1 MPDTLF
7 HYTSLP
13 SLALILRNR
22 TIRFTR
28 LDGVDDPQE
37 RRTADSRNLAKFR
50 FVSCWTDSAEESI
63 PMWREYAGV
72 ESGVRIEL
80 PADPFRRYPLTDED
94 YRRTGGRITVGGPRN
109 GLMMPLL
116 LPFSKLWDEGP
127 FVQEAVLASG
137 ILHKVEY
144 TDDPDLLFPKVMS
157 FEPDG
162 GITAKLGAVG
172 VTKSA
177 AWSYQREW
185 RFVLTAYPFV
195 LRDAVDAQ
203 EKTLQTLRAA
213 VLDLR
218 EPDLPEFLDLAI
230 SDEAFA
236 AMRVTASPGMTAG
249 GGVILESLIDRY
261 NPSASVADSGIEL

>member
-94 YRRTGGRITVGGPRN
+94 LLRAGGRINLFHPSEENR
-109 GLMMPLL
+109 LL
-116 LPFSKLWDEGP
+116 RLPFSKIWDEGP
-127 FVQEAVLASG
+127 LVPEASLAAE
-137 ILHKVEY
+137 ILHEVEY
-144 TDDPDLLFPKVMS
+144 TDDPARLFPRVI
-157 FEPDG
+157 ETNPDG
-162 GITAKLGAVG
+162 SFTAVTSAVG
-172 VTKSA
+172 VAKST
-177 AWSYQREW
+177 AWAYQREW
-185 RFVLTAYPFV
+185 RYLLTVFPFA
-195 LRDAVDAQ
+195 LGDADDAMK
-203 EKTLQTLRAA
+203 EAVKSIGDA
-213 VLDLR
+213 VLDRR
-218 EPDLPEFLDLAI
+218 EPDLPGFLDLSV

-249 GGVILESLIDRY
+249 CRVILESLVDRY

>member
-50 FVSCWTDSAEESI
+50 FVSCWTDSSEESI

-72 ESGVRIEL
+72 ELGVRIEL
-80 PADPFRRYPLTDED
+80 PVDPFMRYGLTDGD
-94 YRRTGGRITVGGPRN
+94 LQRAGGRFNFVSSPEGEMSLR
-109 GLMMPLL
+109 
-116 LPFSKLWDEGP
+116 LPFSRLWDEGP
-127 FVQEAVLASG
+127 FVPEAASG
-137 ILHKVEY
+137 VEILHEVEY
-144 TDDPDLLFPKVMS
+144 TDDPARLFPKVIGTN
-157 FEPDG
+157 PDG
-162 GITAKLGAVG
+162 SSTAVTSAVG
-172 VTKSA
+172 VAKST
-177 AWSYQREW
+177 AWAYQREW
-185 RFVLTAYPFV
+185 RYVLTAFPFALGDDDDTRGEAARAV
-195 LRDAVDAQ
+195 RDAVFD
-203 EKTLQTLRAA
+203 R
-213 VLDLR
+213 R
-218 EPDLPEFLDLAI
+218 EPDLPGFLDLGV

-249 GGVILESLIDRY
+249 GRVILESLIDRY